1 MGKGDKAII
10 AIGIIFVVCFAA
22 LLCRSCGRYT
32 TSGGRDGNDV
42 NRTMG
47 AVEADNL
54 GAIRAVGDAGDAI
67 DSGQRELEEI
77 ADRINECETILEDSA
92 ERADRREA
100 ILEDCRR
107 NLGRAEQII
116 ADIERS
122 NKERTGHK

>member
-1 MGKGDKAII
+1 MDKGKIII
-10 AIGIIFVVCFAA
+10 AIGIILVVCFVA

-32 TSGGRDGNDV
+32 TSGGNGNDV

-47 AVEADNL
+47 VIEADNL
-54 GAIRAVGDAGDAI
+54 GAGRTVRDAGDAI
-67 DSGQRELEEI
+67 DSGQRELKEA

-107 NLGRAEQII
+107 NLARAEQIVETV
-116 ADIERS
+116 ERA
-122 NKERTGHK
+122 NKERAKHK